1 MGWVGRLFDRRD
13 TLARMLLLDLSG
25 VGYLVF
31 AHTGQSPTGLQWILA
46 VIAFAAALILHR
58 NQVLNLLTQTALL
71 AVAFQVIDDTTIN
84 QVGSSWALLELAMW
98 AGRLRTVWVGAALLA
113 AVQLSDSIGDPWNK
127 IPAALLGLGV
137 TVGLPLLLGLVVR
150 TNRELG
156 RQAEER
162 AAEEQRRRESETRA
176 ARADERS
183 AIARELHDVVAH
195 HVASMVLRVGVARHV
210 LPDVDPRIA
219 EVFDDIYATGTTAL
233 ADLRKLVALLR
244 DPEGVRGD
252 AALTAIEPSALP
264 AALGAAVDR
273 ARRSGLVVDADIAPS
288 IGRLDAVRGLAVLR
302 LTQEALTNVAKHAG
316 TSARAHLSVEV
327 VDGDVR
333 WEVADEGGGAVPA
346 ESPPGG
352 GHGITGMR
360 ERVEV
365 LGGRLEA
372 GPANGGWRVR
382 TVLPAPGPPA
392 TQRHGLGADGQ
403 GAGTG
408 AESGAGSGAGDPGAD
423 QGAGGPGAG
432 LRAGG
437 PGAGL
442 GAGPGADDP
451 GASATQRHGA
461 TAEPVAAAAPPSSGS
476 PVAPPEP
483 A

>member
-25 VGYLVF
+25 VGYLLF
-31 AHTGQSPTGLQWILA
+31 GTQAGHSPTGLQWIFA
-46 VIAFAAALILHR
+46 VIAFATAVILHR
-58 NQVLNLLTQTALL
+58 HQMANLLIQTALL
-71 AVAFQVIDDTTIN
+71 AVAFQVIDDTMIN
-84 QVGSSWALLELAMW
+84 QVGSSWALVEVAMW
-98 AGRLRTVWVGAALLA
+98 ANRLRTVWVGAALVT
-113 AVQLSDSIGDPWNK
+113 AVQLSDSIGNPWSK
-127 IPAALLGLGV
+127 IPAAILGLGV

-150 TNRELG
+150 TTRELG

-162 AAEEQRRRESETRA
+162 AAEERRRRESESRA
-176 ARADERS
+176 ARLDERS

-210 LPDVDPRIA
+210 LPDMDPRVA
-219 EVFDDIYATGTTAL
+219 EVFDDVHSTGTTAL

-244 DPEGVRGD
+244 DPDGVRRD

-288 IGRLDAVRGLAVLR
+288 VGRLDAVRGLAVLR

-316 TSARAHLSVEV
+316 TSARARLSVEV
-327 VDGDVR
+327 VDGDVH
-333 WEVADEGGGAVPA
+333 WEVSDSGGGAVPA
-346 ESPPGG
+346 EQPPGG

-372 GPANGGWRVR
+372 GPANGGWQVR
-382 TVLPAPGPPA
+382 TVLPAPGLPA
-392 TQRHGLGADGQ
+392 TQLH
-403 GAGTG
+403 
-408 AESGAGSGAGDPGAD
+408 
-423 QGAGGPGAG
+423 GPGVD
-432 LRAGG
+432 G
-437 PGAGL
+437 PGVD
-442 GAGPGADDP
+442 GPGIDGP
-451 GASATQRHGA
+451 GVDGPGPPARQGHGSAAKPA
-461 TAEPVAAAAPPSSGS
+461 TAAAPPSSVS